1 MAMPMDET
9 QLQDIEA
16 PMGAAQDTEDDDRLR
31 KLVESTNIAEN
42 LDKEKL
48 EEISRQCKDG
58 FEYDLQSRA
67 DWDKA
72 AKEWT
77 KLALQVREEKT
88 YPWVGASNVKY
99 PLLSTAAMQFNAR
112 AYPSLVPSGNKLVK
126 TVVIGRDPT
135 GEKLKRAERI
145 STYMSY
151 QLMEE
156 MDGWEEDMD
165 KLLIMLP
172 IVGTLFKKT
181 YFDPIEKVPVSKL
194 VLATNLVVNYWATCL
209 EEAERISEILHI
221 SKRNVKSKQLSGVY
235 LDVDLGD
242 PPVYED
248 TTSVTKAGTKQD
260 ETTPW
265 QFIEQHCYL
274 DLDDDGYAEPY
285 IVTFERSSG
294 TVVRVVARFEPEDIT
309 LNDDG
314 KVVSI
319 EAIQYYT
326 KYGFIPNADG
336 SFYDIGFGVLLGP
349 LNDSVNTLIN
359 QLVDAGHLNNLQAG
373 FLGKGLKLKMG
384 EQRFKPGEWKTINST
399 ADDLKKQIL
408 PLPTKEP
415 SNVLFQLMGTLITSG
430 KELASVAEIFVGKM
444 PGQNTPATTTMATI
458 EQGMKVFT
466 AVYKRIYR
474 SLKSELKKLFEL
486 NETYLNPEEYGKV
499 LDEPIGAADFN
510 DEEYDVC
517 PQADPNAMSQTERLM
532 KAQGLLELLPIGIL
546 DPVEVVSRVLEAQ
559 EQPNWQKLFNKQI
572 QETGQFEPPPDP
584 KLQEMQMKS
593 QMEQQKVALQAQ
605 AQQQKMQL
613 EARDKQVQLVMKAQ
627 EHAQDMQHKQQIA
640 NLDAATRLHNQRIF
654 SAEAQQKLALGAV
667 EGKQKLVQNEQ
678 AHQAKL
684 QQTREQAKLP
694 KTSSSTGAKTASPKK
709 SSKR

>member
-1 MAMPMDET
+1 MEQT
-9 QLQDIEA
+9 QDVMSQLA
-16 PMGAAQDTEDDDRLR
+16 TEEPEENDSLR
-31 KLVESTNIAEN
+31 KLVESTNIAEK
-42 LDKEKL
+42 LKE
-48 EEISRQCKDG
+48 EELNTISEQCKSG
-58 FEYDLQSRA
+58 FEADLLSRKA
-67 DWDKA
+67 WDDA
-72 AKEWT
+72 SKEWT
-77 KLALQVREEKT
+77 KLALQVREEKS

-112 AYPSLVPSGNKLVK
+112 AYPSLVPSGGKVVK
-126 TVVIGRDPT
+126 AVVIGKDPD
-135 GEKLKRAERI
+135 GEKLKKSERV

-165 KLLIMLP
+165 RLLIMLP

-181 YFDPIEKVPVSKL
+181 YFDSSEDKL
-194 VLATNLVVNYWATCL
+194 VSRLVLPTNLVVNYWAPCL
-209 EEAERISEILHI
+209 EEAERISEIITI
-221 SKRNVKSKQLSGVY
+221 SRRNVKSKQLAGVY
-235 LDVDLGD
+235 RDIDLGE
-242 PPVYED
+242 PPIYDDD
-248 TTSVTKAGTKQD
+248 TLNTQGGRKD

-265 QFIEQHCYL
+265 QFIEQHCYY
-274 DLDDDGYAEPY
+274 DLDKDGYAEPY

-294 TVVRVVARFEPEDIT
+294 QVVRMVARFEAEDVK
-309 LNDDG
+309 LSDKG
-314 KVVSI
+314 KVVAI
-319 EAIQYYT
+319 EPIHYYT

-336 SFYDIGFGVLLGP
+336 SFYDVGFGVLLGP

-384 EQRFKPGEWKTINST
+384 EHRFKPGEWKTINST

-486 NETYLNPEEYGKV
+486 NGHYLNNDEYV
-499 LDEPIGAADFN
+499 SILDAPIGPDDFD
-510 DEEYDVC
+510 DELYDIC
-517 PQADPNAMSQTERLM
+517 PQADPNAMSQTEKLM
-532 KAQGLLELLPIGIL
+532 KAQGLLELLPTGML
-546 DPVEVVSRVLEAQ
+546 DPVEVISRVLEAQ

-572 QETGQFEPPPDP
+572 QESGQFEPPPDP
-584 KLQEMQMKS
+584 KLQEMQMKG

-605 AQQQKMQL
+605 GQQHKMEL
-613 EARDKQVQLVMKAQ
+613 ETRDKQVQLAMKAQ
-627 EHAQDMQHKQQIA
+627 EHQMNMQQKAQMAQ
-640 NLDAATRLHNQRIF
+640 LDAAEKVHMQRIF
-654 SAEAQQKLALGAV
+654 SAEAQQKMLLGAV
-667 EGKQKLVQNEQ
+667 EGKQKLLQNEEQ
-678 AHQAKL
+678 HKAKV
-684 QQTREQAKLP
+684 QQTKELASQK
-694 KTSSSTGAKTASPKK
+694 KSTLSGGKAPSPSK
-709 SSKR
+709 SSKTSKKS